1 MQWHHLQASLQ
12 VACKPS
18 ASASHLSMLNAALQ
32 AVTHYNDP
40 SILAEVSC
48 GLGVAMVGIDCRVE
62 GFQSYAARSE

>member
-1 MQWHHLQASLQ
+1 
-12 VACKPS
+12 
-18 ASASHLSMLNAALQ
+18 MLNAALQ